1 MPGQNL
7 CATACRGLRLEVCMP
22 VQVNAQLSG
31 WRTSKGLLLREA
43 ATASVDYTPAL
54 AKYVFLTITDNEAE
68 L

>member
-1 MPGQNL
+1 
-7 CATACRGLRLEVCMP
+7 MP